1 MNLPFARTWWIEAA
15 KIIGGCF
22 PGTPESAESRRMREG
37 LIAAGVRVFVN
48 LQEPDERGRNGAR
61 FPSYES
67 EVRAIAKQHAVEV
80 EFHSFPIA
88 DNHAPT
94 PETMRQ
100 ILKVL
105 RAAVAA
111 QKLAYVHCWGGH
123 GRTGTVAGCW
133 MVEQGLSPQQAFE
146 RITEQRK
153 HDPHLAKN
161 EAPQVESQRSLV
173 RSWKPSHTDAGK
185 VADEKLNPPA
195 STVADRHAGALIGHA
210 AGDALGTTIEFKAP
224 GSFAPMT
231 DIVGGGPFGL
241 KPGQW
246 TDDTSMALC
255 LAESL
260 VERGCFDPVDQLTRY
275 VKWWKHGHWSA
286 TGVCFDIGVQTRA
299 ALGEHQVAG
308 KPFCGPTGST
318 NAGNGSLMRL
328 APVAMAYASSPMKA
342 ITYAGES
349 SRTTHG
355 TRECVDACR
364 YFAGLLVGA
373 MQGRTKNELLAPHFS
388 PVPGLWEAEP
398 LAPKVAAV
406 AKGSFLT
413 KQPPAIRG
421 RGYVVDC
428 LEAALW
434 AFASTDSY
442 EAAVLAA
449 VNLGDDADT
458 TGAVYGQIAGA
469 FYGASAVPERW
480 RNKLAMLP
488 EIEKLAAR
496 LGKMAEG

>member
-1 MNLPFARTWWIEAA
+1 
-15 KIIGGCF
+15 
-22 PGTPESAESRRMREG
+22 MRES
-37 LIAAGVRVFVN
+37 LITSGVRVFVN
-48 LQEPDERGRNGAR
+48 LQEPDERGRNGAL
-61 FPSYES
+61 FPSYEA
-67 EVRAIAKQHAVEV
+67 EVRAIAKQHGVEV
-80 EFHSFPIA
+80 EFRSFPIQ
-88 DNHAPT
+88 DNDAPS
-94 PETMRQ
+94 PELMRQ

-105 RAAVAA
+105 HAAVAA
-111 QKLAYVHCWGGH
+111 RKLAYVHCWGGH

-133 MVEQGLSPQQAFE
+133 MVERGLSAQQAFQ
-146 RITEQRK
+146 RIKDQRK

-161 EAPQVESQRSLV
+161 PSPQVESQRSMV
-173 RSWKPSHTDAGK
+173 RSWKQAPAAAAIVETMKPS
-185 VADEKLNPPA
+185 PPA
-195 STVADRHAGALIGHA
+195 STAGDRLAGALIGLA
-210 AGDALGTTIEFKAP
+210 AGDALGTTIEFKSP

-260 VERGCFDPVDQLTRY
+260 VERGYFDPVDQLARY

-286 TGVCFDIGVQTRA
+286 TGVCFDIGGQTSA
-299 ALGEHQVAG
+299 ALRDHQLTG
-308 KPFCGPTGST
+308 KPFCGPTGAN

-328 APVAMAYASSPMKA
+328 APVAMAYANNPMKA

-364 YFAGLLVGA
+364 FFAGLLVGA
-373 MQGRTKNELLAPHFS
+373 IQGRTKSELLAPHFS
-388 PVPGLWEAEP
+388 PVSGLWDAEP

-406 AKGSFLT
+406 AKGSFLN

-421 RGYVVDC
+421 SGYVVDC

-442 EAAVLAA
+442 ETAVLAA

-458 TGAVYGQIAGA
+458 TGAVCGQIAGA

-488 EIEKLAAR
+488 EIEKLATR
-496 LGKMAEG
+496 LGEMAEG